1 MSIIMGFTWVNFG
14 QSFLTE
20 ILNASELDNDQR
32 EQMDY
37 AIKNEDIDILIS
49 IMRSVY
55 SEPNTSLIQK
65 NRRIIENSL
74 LKSFKDECEKI
85 YKALNITGRSY
96 NEKWLALMK
105 KPTSSSL
112 IDAYIRAMK
121 NISGIEVQLNEYS
134 KFKTTVSL
142 RMSETYAEEVS
153 LYDFQKEAVTKLT
166 KHYITEDKDSGI
178 LVMPTGSGK
187 SRTATYFL
195 IKEMLSRGYQVLW
208 IAHRHM
214 LIDQAADCF
223 YQFAGLSKL
232 NKPDIKDY
240 RISCISGE
248 HMSIK
253 QVDKVE
259 VIVASIQSICRSL
272 DHLRRILKRGK
283 VMVVIDECHHT
294 EAKSYRN
301 TLKFIKECRS
311 KVKLLGLTATPI
323 RSNDKETTH
332 LLKIFDN
339 TKIYEVAMSDLIAK
353 KILADPQ
360 YERIETSAN
369 FEPEISY
376 DEAKFINKYG
386 ELPDTLIHKIAVSK
400 ERNAIILKQYL
411 ENIEKYGKTL
421 IFALNVVH
429 CRFLYE
435 ELTKKKVRCG
445 LVYSGKEDNSKVI
458 NDFKDNKLDVLVNVN
473 ILTEG
478 TDVPDIQTIFLTRP
492 TTSEGFLMQM
502 IGRGMRGPI
511 AKGTETFNIVD
522 FHDQW
527 EVFNK
532 WLDPQWLMQEELEE
546 PDDKLYEKKRRE
558 MDSYDWKA
566 CKALYRALRINAAES
581 NCTVAV
587 PSGWYRLIDEYGELT
602 RMLIFKDQ
610 VSGLKTMMKDKKLWL
625 DNPQFNA
632 QYAIDSYFSGFCYK
646 PDIHELELLIDNIRT
661 LEETPTFHPLKNRE
675 LADPNYVIDR
685 AQKENKDVYEFATN
699 MYNEH
704 EIIRDIYENC
714 DDFLQE
720 IRNVQKYGSSSVLRA
735 KVEELPVE
743 MIPFDTNPRYDI
755 NELFNEVKTERFQG
769 KFDGISS
776 IIWTDKPYKTYYGVH
791 YQNDNSIKINSIL
804 NSKDVPREVVK
815 FVIYHEMLHRDN
827 PTHNADFK
835 RMERKY
841 PNYEEWEHFLYG
853 KMLEFDIN
861 EM

>member
-1 MSIIMGFTWVNFG
+1 MGFTWINFG
-14 QSFLTE
+14 QKFLTE
-20 ILNASELDNDQR
+20 ILNASELDKDQR
-32 EQMDY
+32 ELVDY
-37 AIKNEDIDILIS
+37 AIKNEDDDTLIS
-49 IMRSVY
+49 VMCSVY
-55 SEPNTSLIQK
+55 SEPNISLIQK
-65 NRRIIENSL
+65 HRKIIENSL
-74 LKSFKDECEKI
+74 LNSFKDEVEKI
-85 YKALNITGRSY
+85 YKALYITGRSY
-96 NEKWLALMK
+96 NAKWLALMK
-105 KPTSSSL
+105 KTTSSSL
-112 IDAYIRAMK
+112 IDAYIRAMY
-121 NISGIEVQLNEYS
+121 NISNIEVQLNEYS

-142 RMSETYAEEVS
+142 RMSETYAEEVP
-153 LYDFQKEAVTKLT
+153 LYDFQEEAVNKLT

-195 IKEMLSRGYQVLW
+195 IKEMISRGYQILW

-223 YQFAGLSKL
+223 YQFAGLSKFY
-232 NKPDIKDY
+232 KPDIKDY

-248 HMSIK
+248 HISIR

-323 RSNDKETTH
+323 RSNDKETAH

-360 YERIETSAN
+360 YERIETSEN
-369 FEPEISY
+369 FEPDISY

-386 ELPDTLIHKIAVSK
+386 ELPDTLVHKIAVSK

-435 ELTKKKVRCG
+435 ELSKKKVRCG

-478 TDVPDIQTIFLTRP
+478 TDVPDIQTVFLTRP

-511 AKGTETFNIVD
+511 AKGTETVNIVD

-532 WLDPQWLMQEELEE
+532 WLDPQWLIQEELEE
-546 PDDKLYEKKRRE
+546 PDEKIYEKKKRE
-558 MDSYDWKA
+558 IVSYEWKV

-581 NCTVAV
+581 NCTVTV
-587 PSGWYRLIDEYGELT
+587 PSGWYTLMDEYGELT
-602 RMLIFKDQ
+602 RMLIFEDQ
-610 VSGLKTMMKDKKLWL
+610 VPGLKAMMKDKKQWL
-625 DNPQFNA
+625 NNLDFTA
-632 QYAIDSYFSGFCYK
+632 QNAIDCYFSGFCYK
-646 PDIHELELLIDNIRT
+646 PDIHELDLLIDNIRT
-661 LEETPTFHPLKNRE
+661 LEEPPTFRPLRDRVF
-675 LADPNYVIDR
+675 ADPNYVIER
-685 AQKENKDVYEFATN
+685 AKKENRDVYGLAIDMF
-699 MYNEH
+699 YEH
-704 EIIRDIYENC
+704 EIIRDVYEDC
-714 DDFLQE
+714 VVFLQE
-720 IRNVQKYGSSSVLRA
+720 ICNVQKYGSSSVLRT

-743 MIPFDTNPRYDI
+743 MIPFDKNAFYDI
-755 NELFNEVKTERFQG
+755 KELFEEVKNECFQG
-769 KFDGISS
+769 EFDGISS
-776 IIWTDKPYKTYYGVH
+776 ISWTDKPYKTYYGVH
-791 YQNDNSIKINSIL
+791 YTEDHSIKINSIL

-827 PTHNADFK
+827 PKHNADF
-835 RMERKY
+835 RRLEHEY
-841 PNYEEWEHFLYG
+841 PNYEECEHFLYG

>member
-1 MSIIMGFTWVNFG
+1 MGFTWVNFYP
-14 QSFLTE
+14 SFIKEVLE
-20 ILNASELDNDQR
+20 ASELDKDQI

-37 AIKNEDIDILIS
+37 AIKNDDKDSLIS
-49 IMRSVY
+49 VMCSVY
-55 SEPNTSLIQK
+55 SEPNPSLIRK
-65 NRRIIENSL
+65 HRKTIENSL
-74 LKSFKDECEKI
+74 LKSYKDECKKI
-85 YKALNITGRSY
+85 YRALNITGLSD
-96 NEKWLALMK
+96 NAKWLALTK
-105 KPTSSSL
+105 KSSSSSL
-112 IDAYIRAMK
+112 IDAYIRAMY

-142 RMSETYAEEVS
+142 LMSETYAEEVP
-153 LYDFQKEAVTKLT
+153 LYDFQEEAVKELT
-166 KHYITEDKDSGI
+166 KHYITNDKDSGI

-195 IKEMLSRGYQVLW
+195 IKEMISRGYQILW

-223 YQFAGLSKL
+223 YQFAGLCKF

-240 RISCISGE
+240 RISCISCE
-248 HMSIK
+248 HLSIR

-323 RSNDKETTH
+323 RSNDKETAH

-339 TKIYEVAMSDLIAK
+339 KKIYEVAMSDLIAK

-360 YERIETSAN
+360 YERVETSEN
-369 FEPEISY
+369 FEPDISY

-411 ENIEKYGKTL
+411 DNTEKYGKTL

-435 ELTKKKVRCG
+435 ELSKKKVRCG

-478 TDVPDIQTIFLTRP
+478 TDVPNIQTVFLTRP

-502 IGRGMRGPI
+502 IGRGMRGPE
-511 AKGTETFNIVD
+511 AKGTKTVNIVD

-527 EVFNK
+527 DVFNK
-532 WLDPQWLMQEELEE
+532 WLDPQWLIEEELEE
-546 PDDKLYEKKRRE
+546 PDEKVYEKKKRE
-558 MDSYDWKA
+558 MVSYEWKA

-587 PSGWYRLIDEYGELT
+587 PAGWYTLIDEYGEST
-602 RMLIFKDQ
+602 RMLIFEDQ
-610 VSGLKTMMKDKKLWL
+610 LAGLNRMMKDKKQWL
-625 DNPQFNA
+625 NNPDFNA
-632 QYAIDSYFSGFCYK
+632 QNAIDSYFSGFCYK
-646 PDIHELELLIDNIRT
+646 PDSHELELLIDNLRI
-661 LEETPTFHPLKNRE
+661 LEETPTFHPLKNRAF
-675 LADPNYVIDR
+675 ADPHYVIER
-685 AQKENKDVYEFATN
+685 ARKENRDVYATAID
-699 MYNEH
+699 MYYEH
-704 EIIRDIYENC
+704 EIIRDIYEDC
-714 DDFLQE
+714 VDFLQE
-720 IRNVQKYGSSSVLRA
+720 VCNLQRYGSSSVLRA
-735 KVEELPVE
+735 KVEEMPLE
-743 MIPFDTNPRYDI
+743 LIPFDKNPFYDI
-755 NELFNEVKTERFQG
+755 NELFNEVKKECFNG
-769 KFDGISS
+769 VFDGIPS
-776 IIWTDKPYKTYYGVH
+776 IDWTDKPYKTYYGVH
-791 YQNDNSIKINSIL
+791 YRKDHSIMINSIL

-827 PTHNADFK
+827 PFHNADF
-835 RMERKY
+835 RRLEHEY
-841 PNYEEWEHFLYG
+841 PNYEECEHFLDG
-853 KMLEFDIN
+853 KMLEFDIKD
-861 EM
+861 M

>member
-1 MSIIMGFTWVNFG
+1 MGFTWVNFYP
-14 QSFLTE
+14 SFIKE
-20 ILNASELDNDQR
+20 ILEASDLDKGQI

-37 AIKNEDIDILIS
+37 AIKYDDNDSLIS
-49 IMRSVY
+49 VMCSVY
-55 SEPNTSLIQK
+55 AEPNTSLIRK
-65 NRRIIENSL
+65 HRKIVENSL
-74 LKSFKDECEKI
+74 LKNFKDEVEKI
-85 YKALNITGRSY
+85 FKALYITGRSY
-96 NEKWLALMK
+96 NDRWLALMK
-105 KPTSSSL
+105 KATSSSL
-112 IDAYIRAMK
+112 IDAYIRAMY
-121 NISGIEVQLNEYS
+121 NISDIEVQLNEYS

-142 RMSETYAEEVS
+142 RMSETYAEEVP
-153 LYDFQKEAVTKLT
+153 LYDFQKEAVKELT
-166 KHYITEDKDSGI
+166 KHYITDDMDSGI

-195 IKEMLSRGYQVLW
+195 IKEMISRGYQILW

-223 YQFAGLSKL
+223 YQFAGLCKM

-248 HMSIK
+248 HLSIR

-301 TLKFIKECRS
+301 TLKFIRECRS

-323 RSNDKETTH
+323 RSNDKETAH

-339 TKIYEVAMSDLIAK
+339 KKIYEVAMSDLIAK

-360 YERIETSAN
+360 YERIETSEN
-369 FEPEISY
+369 FEPDISY

-400 ERNAIILKQYL
+400 ERNAIILKQYIDNS
-411 ENIEKYGKTL
+411 ERYGKTL

-435 ELTKKKVRCG
+435 ELSRKKVRCG
-445 LVYSGKEDNSKVI
+445 LIYSGKEDNSKVI

-478 TDVPDIQTIFLTRP
+478 TDVPNIQTVFLTRP

-502 IGRGMRGPI
+502 IGRGMRGPE
-511 AKGTETFNIVD
+511 AKGTKTVNIVD

-527 EVFNK
+527 DVFNK
-532 WLDPQWLMQEELEE
+532 WLDPQWVIEEELEE
-546 PDDKLYEKKRRE
+546 PDEKVYEKKKRE
-558 MDSYDWKA
+558 MVSYEWKA

-587 PSGWYRLIDEYGELT
+587 PAGWYTLIDEYGEST
-602 RMLIFKDQ
+602 RMLVFEDQ
-610 VSGLKTMMKDKKLWL
+610 LVGLNRMMKDKKQWIN
-625 DNPQFNA
+625 NPDFNA
-632 QYAIDSYFSGFCYK
+632 QNAIDIYFLGFCYK
-646 PDIHELELLIDNIRT
+646 PDSHELELLIDNLRT
-661 LEETPTFHPLKNRE
+661 LEETPTFHPLKNRAF
-675 LADPNYVIDR
+675 ADPRYVIER
-685 AQKENKDVYEFATN
+685 ARKENRDVYAAAID
-699 MYNEH
+699 MYYEH
-704 EIIRDIYENC
+704 EIIRDIYEDC
-714 DDFLQE
+714 VDFLQE
-720 IRNVQKYGSSSVLRA
+720 VCNFQKYGSSVLRA
-735 KVEELPVE
+735 RVEEMPLE
-743 MIPFDTNPRYDI
+743 LIPFDMTPFYDI
-755 NELFNEVKTERFQG
+755 NELFNEVKNERFQG
-769 KFDGISS
+769 EFNGISS
-776 IIWTDKPYKTYYGVH
+776 INWTDKPYKTYYGL
-791 YQNDNSIKINSIL
+791 YDPNDHSVKINSIL
-804 NSKDVPREVVK
+804 NSKDVPREAVK

-827 PTHNADFK
+827 PKHNADF
-835 RMERKY
+835 RRLEHEY
-841 PNYEEWEHFLYG
+841 PNYEECEHFLYG
-853 KMLEFDIN
+853 KMLGFDIN

>member
-1 MSIIMGFTWVNFG
+1 MGFTWVNFYP
-14 QSFLTE
+14 SFIKEVLE
-20 ILNASELDNDQR
+20 ASELDKGQI

-37 AIKNEDIDILIS
+37 AIKYDDIDSLIS
-49 IMRSVY
+49 VMCSVY
-55 SEPNTSLIQK
+55 AEPNTSLIRK
-65 NRRIIENSL
+65 HRKIVENSL
-74 LKSFKDECEKI
+74 LKNFKDEVEKI
-85 YKALNITGRSY
+85 FKALYITGHSY
-96 NEKWLALMK
+96 NDRWLALMK
-105 KPTSSSL
+105 KATSSSL
-112 IDAYIRAMK
+112 IDAYIRAMY
-121 NISGIEVQLNEYS
+121 NISDIEVQLNEYS

-142 RMSETYAEEVS
+142 RMSETYAEEVP
-153 LYDFQKEAVTKLT
+153 LYDFQKEAVKELT
-166 KHYITEDKDSGI
+166 KHYITDDMDSGI

-195 IKEMLSRGYQVLW
+195 IKEMISRGYQILW

-223 YQFAGLSKL
+223 YQFAGLCKI

-248 HMSIK
+248 HLSIR

-301 TLKFIKECRS
+301 TLKFIRECRS

-323 RSNDKETTH
+323 RSNDKETAH

-339 TKIYEVAMSDLIAK
+339 KKIFEVAMSDLIAK

-360 YERIETSAN
+360 YERVETSEN
-369 FEPEISY
+369 FEPDISY

-400 ERNAIILKQYL
+400 ERNAIILKQYIDNT
-411 ENIEKYGKTL
+411 ERYGKTL

-435 ELTKKKVRCG
+435 ELSKKKVRCG

-478 TDVPDIQTIFLTRP
+478 TDVPNIQTIFLTRP

-502 IGRGMRGPI
+502 IGRGMRGPE
-511 AKGTETFNIVD
+511 AKGTKTVNIVD

-527 EVFNK
+527 DVFNK
-532 WLDPQWLMQEELEE
+532 WLDPQWLIEEELED
-546 PDDKLYEKKRRE
+546 PDEKVYEKKKRE
-558 MDSYDWKA
+558 MVSYEWKA
-566 CKALYRALRINAAES
+566 CKALYRALRISAAES

-587 PSGWYRLIDEYGELT
+587 PAGWYTLIDEYGEST
-602 RMLIFKDQ
+602 RMLVFEDQ
-610 VSGLKTMMKDKKLWL
+610 LAGLNRMMKDKKQWL
-625 DNPQFNA
+625 NNPDFNA
-632 QYAIDSYFSGFCYK
+632 QNAIDIYFSGFCYK
-646 PDIHELELLIDNIRT
+646 PDSHELELLIDNLRT
-661 LEETPTFHPLKNRE
+661 LEETPTFHPLKNRAF
-675 LADPNYVIDR
+675 ADPRYVIER
-685 AQKENKDVYEFATN
+685 ARKQNRDVYAVAID
-699 MYNEH
+699 MYYEH
-704 EIIRDIYENC
+704 EIIRDIYEDC
-714 DDFLQE
+714 VDFLQE
-720 IRNVQKYGSSSVLRA
+720 VCNFQKYGSSVLRA
-735 KVEELPVE
+735 RVEEMPLE
-743 MIPFDTNPRYDI
+743 LIPFDMTPFYDI
-755 NELFNEVKTERFQG
+755 NELFNEVKNERFQG
-769 KFDGISS
+769 EFNGISS
-776 IIWTDKPYKTYYGVH
+776 INWTDKPYKTYYGL
-791 YQNDNSIKINSIL
+791 YDPNDHSVKINSIL
-804 NSKDVPREVVK
+804 NSKDVPREAVK

-827 PTHNADFK
+827 PKHNADF
-835 RMERKY
+835 RRLEHEY
-841 PNYEEWEHFLYG
+841 PNYEECEHFLDG

>member
-1 MSIIMGFTWVNFG
+1 MGFTWVNFYP
-14 QSFLTE
+14 SFIKE
-20 ILNASELDNDQR
+20 ILEASDLDKGQI

-37 AIKNEDIDILIS
+37 AIKYDDIDSLIS
-49 IMRSVY
+49 VMCSVY
-55 SEPNTSLIQK
+55 AEPNTSLIRK
-65 NRRIIENSL
+65 HRKIVENSL
-74 LKSFKDECEKI
+74 LKNFKDEVEKI
-85 YKALNITGRSY
+85 FKALYITGHSY
-96 NEKWLALMK
+96 NDRWLALMK
-105 KPTSSSL
+105 KATSSSL
-112 IDAYIRAMK
+112 IDAYIRAMY
-121 NISGIEVQLNEYS
+121 NISDIEVQLNEYS

-142 RMSETYAEEVS
+142 RMSETYAEEVP
-153 LYDFQKEAVTKLT
+153 LYDFQKEAVKELT
-166 KHYITEDKDSGI
+166 KHYITDDMDSGI

-195 IKEMLSRGYQVLW
+195 IKEMISRGYQILW

-223 YQFAGLSKL
+223 YQFAGLCKI

-248 HMSIK
+248 HLSIR

-301 TLKFIKECRS
+301 TLKFIRECRS

-323 RSNDKETTH
+323 RSNDKETAH

-339 TKIYEVAMSDLIAK
+339 KRIFEVAMSDLIAK

-360 YERIETSAN
+360 YERVETSEN
-369 FEPEISY
+369 FEPDISY

-411 ENIEKYGKTL
+411 DNTEKYGKTL

-435 ELTKKKVRCG
+435 ELSKKKVRCG

-478 TDVPDIQTIFLTRP
+478 TDVPNIQTVFLTRP

-502 IGRGMRGPI
+502 IGRGMRGPE
-511 AKGTETFNIVD
+511 AKGTKTVNIVD

-527 EVFNK
+527 DVFNK
-532 WLDPQWLMQEELEE
+532 WLDPQWLIEEELEE
-546 PDDKLYEKKRRE
+546 PDEKVYEKKKRE
-558 MDSYDWKA
+558 MVSYEWKA

-587 PSGWYRLIDEYGELT
+587 PSGWYTLMDEYGEST
-602 RMLIFKDQ
+602 RMLIFEDQ
-610 VSGLKTMMKDKKLWL
+610 LVGLNRMMKDKKQWL
-625 DNPQFNA
+625 NNPDFNA
-632 QYAIDSYFSGFCYK
+632 QNAIDSYFSGFCYK
-646 PDIHELELLIDNIRT
+646 PDIHELELLIDNLRT
-661 LEETPTFHPLKNRE
+661 LEETPKFHPLKNRAF
-675 LADPNYVIDR
+675 ADPRYVIER
-685 AQKENKDVYEFATN
+685 ARKENRDVYATAID
-699 MYNEH
+699 MYYEH
-704 EIIRDIYENC
+704 EIIRDIYEGC
-714 DDFLQE
+714 VGFLQE
-720 IRNVQKYGSSSVLRA
+720 VCNFQKYGNSSVLRTR
-735 KVEELPVE
+735 VEEMPLE
-743 MIPFDTNPRYDI
+743 LIPFDMTRFYDI
-755 NELFNEVKTERFQG
+755 NELFNEVKNERFQG
-769 KFDGISS
+769 EFNGISS
-776 IIWTDKPYKTYYGVH
+776 ISWTDKPYKTYYGVH
-791 YQNDNSIKINSIL
+791 YRKDHSIMINSIL

-827 PTHNADFK
+827 PFHNADF
-835 RMERKY
+835 RRLEHEY
-841 PNYEEWEHFLYG
+841 PNYEECEHFLDG
-853 KMLEFDIN
+853 TMLEFDIN
-861 EM
+861 DM